1 MESYFIMKKFIPI
14 LPILSGIF
22 WGGGGIFIRRLMEL
36 NINSFTVV
44 SSRVIVASII
54 FFICVFLYDRSLIK
68 IKLKDLWI
76 FVSAGILGILG
87 LNICYNEAVKQLSLS
102 LSAVLL
108 SLSPIFVLIFANIFF
123 KEKITVKKIV
133 CMILALLGCFFAS
146 GVLETNETMRW
157 TYFGIFIGFL
167 GAFFYGL
174 YSIFSKLAIIK
185 NYNTLTV
192 TLYALISIAIISLPF
207 TDWKALSNVVV
218 ENGSGMLVF
227 MLFHSLCTSVFP
239 YAFFTIALGHM
250 DAGKASILASG
261 EPIAAMFFGIFF
273 YHEIPTVLSVIGVL
287 LTLTALT
294 LLSIPEKIN
303 TN

>member
-108 SLSPIFVLIFANIFF
+108 SLSPIFVLVFANIFF
-123 KEKITVKKIV
+123 KEKITVKKVI

-294 LLSIPEKIN
+294 LLSLPEKN
-303 TN
+303 K

>member
-123 KEKITVKKIV
+123 KEKITVKKVI

-146 GVLETNETMRW
+146 GILETNETMHW
-157 TYFGIFIGFL
+157 TYFGIFIGFM

-192 TLYALISIAIISLPF
+192 TLYALISIAVITLPF

-294 LLSIPEKIN
+294 LLSLPEKN
-303 TN
+303 K

>member
-1 MESYFIMKKFIPI
+1 MKKFIPI

-123 KEKITVKKIV
+123 KEKITVKKVI

-157 TYFGIFIGFL
+157 TYFGIFMGFL

-227 MLFHSLCTSVFP
+227 MLLHSLCTSVFP

-294 LLSIPEKIN
+294 LLSLPEKN
-303 TN
+303 K

>member
-1 MESYFIMKKFIPI
+1 MKKFIHI

-123 KEKITVKKIV
+123 KEKITVKKII

-250 DAGKASILASG
+250 DAGKAYILASG

-294 LLSIPEKIN
+294 LLSLPEKN
-303 TN
+303 K

>member
-1 MESYFIMKKFIPI
+1 MKKFIPI

-123 KEKITVKKIV
+123 KEKITVKKII

-146 GVLETNETMRW
+146 GILETNETMHW
-157 TYFGIFIGFL
+157 TYFGIFIGFM

-192 TLYALISIAIISLPF
+192 TLYALISIAVITLPF

-294 LLSIPEKIN
+294 LLSLPEKN
-303 TN
+303 K

>member
-123 KEKITVKKIV
+123 KEKITVKKVI

-146 GVLETNETMRW
+146 GILETNETMHW
-157 TYFGIFIGFL
+157 TYFGIFIGFM

-192 TLYALISIAIISLPF
+192 TLYALISIAVISLPF

-273 YHEIPTVLSVIGVL
+273 YHEIPTLLSVIGVL

-294 LLSIPEKIN
+294 LLSLPEKN
-303 TN
+303 K

>member
-1 MESYFIMKKFIPI
+1 MKKFIPI

-123 KEKITVKKIV
+123 KEKITVKKVI

-146 GVLETNETMRW
+146 GILETNETMHW
-157 TYFGIFIGFL
+157 TYFGIFIGFM

-192 TLYALISIAIISLPF
+192 TLYALISIAVISLPF

-273 YHEIPTVLSVIGVL
+273 YHEIPTVLSVVGVL

-294 LLSIPEKIN
+294 LLSLPEKN
-303 TN
+303 K

>member
-54 FFICVFLYDRSLIK
+54 FFICVFIYDRSLIK

-76 FVSAGILGILG
+76 FVAAGILGILG

-123 KEKITVKKIV
+123 KEKITVKKVI

-146 GVLETNETMRW
+146 GILETNETMHW
-157 TYFGIFIGFL
+157 TYFGIFIGFM

-294 LLSIPEKIN
+294 LLSLPEKN
-303 TN
+303 K

>member
-1 MESYFIMKKFIPI
+1 MKKFVPI

-54 FFICVFLYDRSLIK
+54 FFICVFIYDRSLVK

-123 KEKITVKKIV
+123 KEKITVKKVI

-294 LLSIPEKIN
+294 LLSLPEKN
-303 TN
+303 K

>member
-1 MESYFIMKKFIPI
+1 MKKFIPI

-123 KEKITVKKIV
+123 KEKITVKKVI

-146 GVLETNETMRW
+146 GVLETNETMKW
-157 TYFGIFIGFL
+157 TYFGIFIGFM

-192 TLYALISIAIISLPF
+192 TLYALISIAVISLPF

-273 YHEIPTVLSVIGVL
+273 YHEIPTVLSVVGVL

-294 LLSIPEKIN
+294 LLSLPEKN
-303 TN
+303 K

>member
-1 MESYFIMKKFIPI
+1 MKKFIPI

-123 KEKITVKKIV
+123 KEKITVKKII

-146 GVLETNETMRW
+146 GILETNETMHW
-157 TYFGIFIGFL
+157 TYFGIFIGFM

-192 TLYALISIAIISLPF
+192 TLYALISIAVISLPF

-273 YHEIPTVLSVIGVL
+273 YHEIPTLLSVIGVL

-294 LLSIPEKIN
+294 LLSLPEKN
-303 TN
+303 K

>member
-123 KEKITVKKIV
+123 KEKITVKKVI

-294 LLSIPEKIN
+294 LLSLPEKN
-303 TN
+303 K

>member
-123 KEKITVKKIV
+123 KERITVKKII

-218 ENGSGMLVF
+218 ENGFGMLVF
-227 MLFHSLCTSVFP
+227 MLFHSLCISVFP

-294 LLSIPEKIN
+294 LLSLPEKN
-303 TN
+303 K

>member
-1 MESYFIMKKFIPI
+1 MESYFIMKKFISI

-123 KEKITVKKIV
+123 KEKITVKKVI

-146 GVLETNETMRW
+146 GVLETNETMKW
-157 TYFGIFIGFL
+157 TYFGIFIGFM

-192 TLYALISIAIISLPF
+192 TLYALISIAVISLPF

-273 YHEIPTVLSVIGVL
+273 YHEIPTVLSVVGVL

-294 LLSIPEKIN
+294 LLSLPEKN
-303 TN
+303 K

>member
-1 MESYFIMKKFIPI
+1 MKKFVPI

-54 FFICVFLYDRSLIK
+54 FFICVFIYDRSLVK

-123 KEKITVKKIV
+123 KEKITVKKVI

-146 GVLETNETMRW
+146 GVLETNETMKW

-294 LLSIPEKIN
+294 LLSLTEKN
-303 TN
+303 K

>member
-1 MESYFIMKKFIPI
+1 MKKFIPI

-123 KEKITVKKIV
+123 KEKITVKKVI

-146 GVLETNETMRW
+146 GVLETNETMHW

-294 LLSIPEKIN
+294 LLSLPEKN
-303 TN
+303 K

>member
-123 KEKITVKKIV
+123 KEKITVKKVI

-146 GVLETNETMRW
+146 GILETNETMHW
-157 TYFGIFIGFL
+157 TYFGIFIGFM

-192 TLYALISIAIISLPF
+192 TLYALISIAVITLPF

-273 YHEIPTVLSVIGVL
+273 YHEIPTVLSVVGVL

-294 LLSIPEKIN
+294 LLSLPEKN
-303 TN
+303 K

>member
-1 MESYFIMKKFIPI
+1 MKKFIPI

-123 KEKITVKKIV
+123 KEKITVKKII

-146 GVLETNETMRW
+146 GVLETNETMKW
-157 TYFGIFIGFL
+157 TYFGIFIGFM

-192 TLYALISIAIISLPF
+192 TLYALISIAVISLPF

-273 YHEIPTVLSVIGVL
+273 YHEIPTVLSVVGVL

-294 LLSIPEKIN
+294 LLSLPEKN
-303 TN
+303 K

>member
-1 MESYFIMKKFIPI
+1 MKKFIPI

-123 KEKITVKKIV
+123 KEKITVKKII

-294 LLSIPEKIN
+294 LLSLPEKN
-303 TN
+303 K

>member
-123 KEKITVKKIV
+123 KEKITVKKVI

-207 TDWKALSNVVV
+207 TYWKALSNVVV

-294 LLSIPEKIN
+294 LLSLPEKN
-303 TN
+303 K

>member
-1 MESYFIMKKFIPI
+1 MKKFIPI

-146 GVLETNETMRW
+146 GVLETNETMHW
-157 TYFGIFIGFL
+157 TYFGIFIGFM

-239 YAFFTIALGHM
+239 YAFFTIALGYM

-261 EPIAAMFFGIFF
+261 EPIAAMIFGVFF
-273 YHEIPTVLSVIGVL
+273 YHEIPTLLSVIGVL

-294 LLSIPEKIN
+294 LLSFPEKN
-303 TN
+303 K

>member
-1 MESYFIMKKFIPI
+1 MKKFVPI

-54 FFICVFLYDRSLIK
+54 FFICVFIYDRSLVK

-123 KEKITVKKIV
+123 KEKITVKKII

-294 LLSIPEKIN
+294 LLSLPEKN
-303 TN
+303 K

>member
-1 MESYFIMKKFIPI
+1 MKKFIPI
-14 LPILSGIF
+14 LPILCGIF

-146 GVLETNETMRW
+146 GVLETNETNETMQW
-157 TYFGIFIGFL
+157 TYFGIFIGFMW
-167 GAFFYGL
+167 AFFYGL
-174 YSIFSKLAIIK
+174 YSIFSKLAIRR

-207 TDWKALSNVVV
+207 TNWKTLSNVVV

-261 EPIAAMFFGIFF
+261 EPIAAMIFGVFF

-303 TN
+303 SN

>member
-1 MESYFIMKKFIPI
+1 MKKFIPI

-123 KEKITVKKIV
+123 KEKITVKKVI

-294 LLSIPEKIN
+294 LLSLTEKN
-303 TN
+303 K

>member
-1 MESYFIMKKFIPI
+1 MKKFIPI

-123 KEKITVKKIV
+123 KEKITVKKII

-146 GVLETNETMRW
+146 GILETNETMKW
-157 TYFGIFIGFL
+157 TYFGIFIGFM

-192 TLYALISIAIISLPF
+192 TLYALISIAVITLPF

-294 LLSIPEKIN
+294 LLSLPEKK
-303 TN
+303 

>member
-123 KEKITVKKIV
+123 KEKITVKKVI

-146 GVLETNETMRW
+146 GVLETNETMKW
-157 TYFGIFIGFL
+157 TYFGIFIGFM

-192 TLYALISIAIISLPF
+192 TLYALISIAVISLPF

-273 YHEIPTVLSVIGVL
+273 YHEIPTVLSVVGVL

-294 LLSIPEKIN
+294 LLSLPEKN
-303 TN
+303 K

>member
-1 MESYFIMKKFIPI
+1 MKKFIPI

-123 KEKITVKKIV
+123 KEKITVKKII

-146 GVLETNETMRW
+146 GVLETNETMHW
-157 TYFGIFIGFL
+157 TYFGIFIGFM

-207 TDWKALSNVVV
+207 TDWKALSNVVI

-273 YHEIPTVLSVIGVL
+273 YHEIPTILSVIGVL

-294 LLSIPEKIN
+294 LLSLPEKN
-303 TN
+303 K

>member
-123 KEKITVKKIV
+123 KEKITVKKVI

-146 GVLETNETMRW
+146 GVLETNETMKW
-157 TYFGIFIGFL
+157 TYFGIFIGFM

-192 TLYALISIAIISLPF
+192 TLYALISIAVISLPF

-218 ENGSGMLVF
+218 GNGSGMLVF

-273 YHEIPTVLSVIGVL
+273 YHEIPTVLSVVGVL

-294 LLSIPEKIN
+294 LLSLPEKN
-303 TN
+303 K

>member
-1 MESYFIMKKFIPI
+1 MKKFISI

-123 KEKITVKKIV
+123 KEKITVKKVI

-146 GVLETNETMRW
+146 GVLETNETMKW
-157 TYFGIFIGFL
+157 TYFGIFIGFM

-192 TLYALISIAIISLPF
+192 TLYALISIAVISLPF

-273 YHEIPTVLSVIGVL
+273 YHEIPTVLSVVGVL

-294 LLSIPEKIN
+294 LLSLPEKN
-303 TN
+303 K

>member
-1 MESYFIMKKFIPI
+1 MKKFIPI

-123 KEKITVKKIV
+123 KEKITVKKVI

-146 GVLETNETMRW
+146 GVLETNETMKW
-157 TYFGIFIGFL
+157 TYFGIFIGFM

-192 TLYALISIAIISLPF
+192 TLYALISIAVISLPF

-273 YHEIPTVLSVIGVL
+273 YHEIPTLLSVIGVL

-294 LLSIPEKIN
+294 LLSLPEKN
-303 TN
+303 K

>member
-14 LPILSGIF
+14 LPILFGIF

-76 FVSAGILGILG
+76 FIAAGILGILG

-123 KEKITVKKIV
+123 KEKITVKKVI

-167 GAFFYGL
+167 GAFFYLL

-294 LLSIPEKIN
+294 LLSLPEKN
-303 TN
+303 K

>member
-1 MESYFIMKKFIPI
+1 
-14 LPILSGIF
+14 
-22 WGGGGIFIRRLMEL
+22 
-36 NINSFTVV
+36 
-44 SSRVIVASII
+44 
-54 FFICVFLYDRSLIK
+54 
-68 IKLKDLWI
+68 
-76 FVSAGILGILG
+76 
-87 LNICYNEAVKQLSLS
+87 
-102 LSAVLL
+102 
-108 SLSPIFVLIFANIFF
+108 
-123 KEKITVKKIV
+123 
-133 CMILALLGCFFAS
+133 MILALLGCFFAS
-146 GVLETNETMRW
+146 GVLETNETMKW
-157 TYFGIFIGFL
+157 TYFGIFIGFM

-192 TLYALISIAIISLPF
+192 TLYALISIAVISLPF

-273 YHEIPTVLSVIGVL
+273 YHEIPTVLSVVGVL

-294 LLSIPEKIN
+294 LLSLPEKN
-303 TN
+303 K

>member
-1 MESYFIMKKFIPI
+1 MKKFIPI

-108 SLSPIFVLIFANIFF
+108 SLSPIFVLVFANIFF
-123 KEKITVKKIV
+123 KEKITVKKVI

-294 LLSIPEKIN
+294 LLSLPEKN
-303 TN
+303 K

>member
-1 MESYFIMKKFIPI
+1 MKKFIPI

-123 KEKITVKKIV
+123 KEKITVKKVI

-146 GVLETNETMRW
+146 GILETNETMHW
-157 TYFGIFIGFL
+157 TYFGIFIGFM

-192 TLYALISIAIISLPF
+192 TLYALISIAVITLPF

-273 YHEIPTVLSVIGVL
+273 YHEIPTVLSVVGVL

-294 LLSIPEKIN
+294 LLSLPEKN
-303 TN
+303 K

>member
-1 MESYFIMKKFIPI
+1 MKKFIPI

-123 KEKITVKKIV
+123 KEKITVKKVI

-146 GVLETNETMRW
+146 GVLETNETMKW
-157 TYFGIFIGFL
+157 TYFGIFIGFM

-192 TLYALISIAIISLPF
+192 TLYALISIAVISLPF

-218 ENGSGMLVF
+218 GNGSGMLVF

-273 YHEIPTVLSVIGVL
+273 YHEIPTVLSVVGVL

-294 LLSIPEKIN
+294 LLSLPEKN
-303 TN
+303 K

>member
-1 MESYFIMKKFIPI
+1 MKKFIPI

-123 KEKITVKKIV
+123 KEKITVKKVI

-146 GVLETNETMRW
+146 GILETNETMHW
-157 TYFGIFIGFL
+157 TYFGIFIGFM

-192 TLYALISIAIISLPF
+192 TLYALISIAVISLPF

-273 YHEIPTVLSVIGVL
+273 YHEIPTLLSVIGVL

-294 LLSIPEKIN
+294 LLSLPEKN
-303 TN
+303 K

>member
-1 MESYFIMKKFIPI
+1 MKKFIPI

-146 GVLETNETMRW
+146 GVLETNETMQW
-157 TYFGIFIGFL
+157 TYFGIFIGFM

-174 YSIFSKLAIIK
+174 YSIFSKLAIRR

-207 TDWKALSNVVV
+207 TNWKTLSNVVV

-261 EPIAAMFFGIFF
+261 EPIAAMIFGVFF

-303 TN
+303 SN

>member
-123 KEKITVKKIV
+123 KEKITVKKII

-146 GVLETNETMRW
+146 GVLETNETMKW
-157 TYFGIFIGFL
+157 TYFGIFIGFM

-192 TLYALISIAIISLPF
+192 TLYALISIAVISLPF

-273 YHEIPTVLSVIGVL
+273 YHEIPTVLSVVGVL

-294 LLSIPEKIN
+294 LLSLPEKN
-303 TN
+303 K